1 MIFREV
7 QWVRDVGKKGSVYF
21 VQELLWLVHVILT
34 TTPRNGSVKPSE
46 LFKSKYIISLVVNV
60 KGDRQC

>member
-7 QWVRDVGKKGSVYF
+7 QRVRDVGKKGNVYF

-34 TTPRNGSVKPSE
+34 TTPRNGSVKPSG
-46 LFKSKYIISLVVNV
+46 LKSKYIISLVVNV
-60 KGDRQC
+60 NGGRQC